1 MSPLMRFKIM
11 DRSMEPSVKEGDY
24 VIVNKFFS
32 TLKER
37 DVVVIRHPKN
47 REKFLL
53 KRINKVLGNKYLV
66 SGDNKKY
73 SRDSR
78 HFGSINKDLI
88 VGKLI
93 MHIRK

>member
-1 MSPLMRFKIM
+1 
-11 DRSMEPSVKEGDY
+11 MEPCFKEGDY
-24 VIVNKFFS
+24 VLANKLFFS
-32 TLKER
+32 LKKG

-53 KRINKVLGNKYLV
+53 KRINKVLGNKYIA

-73 SRDSR
+73 SIDSR
-78 HFGSINKDLI
+78 HFGPINKDLI